1 MYKYFNGFSRLIAY
15 LGGLVLVALIL
26 VTCVSVTGRA
36 LNGLLHGDL
45 LQNIAPAFAQWAID
59 LGVGPVNGDFEII
72 EAGVAFSIFAFLPL
86 CQITNSH
93 ASVEIFTNALSPKS
107 DRVLQLVID
116 TVFALVLVLI
126 AIQLYNGM
134 LSKMNSGQ
142 TTLLLEFPVWWGYA
156 ICMLGAVVAA
166 IVSVYVAFVRIAE
179 LYSGQQILPSAQG
192 Q

>member
-1 MYKYFNGFSRLIAY
+1 MYKFFNGFSRLIAY

-142 TTLLLEFPVWWGYA
+142 TTLLLEYPVWWGYA

-179 LYSGQQILPSAQG
+179 LYSSQQILPSAQG

>member
-1 MYKYFNGFSRLIAY
+1 MYKFFNGFSRLIAY